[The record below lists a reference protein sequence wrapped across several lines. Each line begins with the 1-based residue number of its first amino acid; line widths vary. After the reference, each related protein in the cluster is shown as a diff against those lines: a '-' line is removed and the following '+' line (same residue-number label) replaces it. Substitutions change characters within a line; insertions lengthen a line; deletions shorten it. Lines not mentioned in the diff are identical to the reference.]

1 MEMLWPLLVIVGSNT
16 FYHISSKSIA
26 EGSNA
31 FLSLAV
37 TYLVACGISLMLF
50 FITSPSKN
58 VIVEF
63 DKLNWASLI
72 LGFAIVG
79 LEFGYIYLYRVGWK
93 LSVGSLVA
101 NVTLAIVLL
110 VVGVLLYR
118 ESITLKQIIGMAMCA
133 GGLALI
139 NIK

>member
-16 FYHISSKSIA
+16 FYHISSKSIP
-26 EGSNA
+26 GNSNA

-37 TYLVACGISLMLF
+37 TYLVACGVALMLF
-50 FITSPSKN
+50 FITSPSKSILN
-58 VIVEF
+58 EF

-79 LEFGYIYLYRVGWK
+79 LEFGYIYLYRAGWK
-93 LSVGSLVA
+93 ISVGSLVA

-110 VVGVLLYR
+110 VVGVLLYK
-118 ESITLKQIIGMAMCA
+118 ETITLRQVIGMCLCA
-133 GGLALI
+133 GGLAMVNL
-139 NIK
+139 K

>member
-16 FYHISSKSIA
+16 FYHISSKSIP
-26 EGSNA
+26 EGANA

-37 TYLVACGISLMLF
+37 TYLVAGGIALMLF
-50 FITSPSKN
+50 FVTSPEKS
-58 VIVEF
+58 VLVEF

-93 LSVGSLVA
+93 ISVGSLVA
-101 NVTLAIVLL
+101 NVTLAMVLL
-110 VVGVLLYR
+110 IVGVLLYK
-118 ESITLKQIIGMAMCA
+118 ETITMRQLIGMALCA
-133 GGLALI
+133 GGLALV